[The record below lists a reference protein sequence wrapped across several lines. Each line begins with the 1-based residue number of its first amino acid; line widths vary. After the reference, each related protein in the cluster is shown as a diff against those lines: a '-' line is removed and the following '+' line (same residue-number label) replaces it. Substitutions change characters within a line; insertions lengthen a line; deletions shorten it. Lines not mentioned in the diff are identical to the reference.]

1 LTSTSVELRSENG
14 AAAPAAPM
22 LGSIV
27 RFVVGLAGWTAT
39 LAALVAAIGL
49 GVLPHLGVYRTLTVL
64 SASMNPTFSPGD
76 IVVVRPEPIER
87 LRVGQVISYAV
98 PVGAHQVETHR
109 VVKILRGQGTTTP
122 VVQTKGDNNTVVDPW
137 TAQLNGPTIWRLE
150 AVVPKVGYAI
160 NLMRDRTFH
169 LFSVILIPGSMAI
182 LALAR
187 MWGLGGRR
195 RSGDA
200 PA

>member
-27 RFVVGLAGWTAT
+27 QFVVGLAGWTAT

-64 SASMNPTFSPGD
+64 SASMKPTFSPGD

-160 NLMRDRTFH
+160 NLMRNRTFH

>member
-64 SASMNPTFSPGD
+64 SASMKPTFSPGD

>member
-169 LFSVILIPGSMAI
+169 LFSVILIPGSLAM

>member
-1 LTSTSVELRSENG
+1 MTSTSVELRSENG

-64 SASMNPTFSPGD
+64 SASMKPTFSPGD